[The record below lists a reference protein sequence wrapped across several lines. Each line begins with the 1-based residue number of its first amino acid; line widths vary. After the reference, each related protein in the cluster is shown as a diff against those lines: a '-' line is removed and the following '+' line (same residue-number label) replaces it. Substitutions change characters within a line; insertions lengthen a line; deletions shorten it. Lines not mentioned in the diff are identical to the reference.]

1 MAARRAA
8 DASANWPAA
17 CVQFAA
23 VPDHPTRVAVYCGSN
38 PGRDERFLAAATALG
53 TALADAGHEVVY
65 GGGHVGLMGAVADA
79 ALAAGGSV
87 TGVITDQLV
96 ASEIAHPRLTTL
108 EVVGSMH
115 ERKARMT
122 ELADAVVVL
131 PGGFGTL
138 DEAFEVL
145 TWNQLGIVAVPVV
158 FLDVADYYRD
168 LFAFLDRAAESGLLR
183 PAHRTMAQ
191 RAGSVH
197 EAVRLVGDPAPPTAP
212 KWLDRDRA

>member
-1 MAARRAA
+1 M
-8 DASANWPAA
+8 
-17 CVQFAA
+17 
-23 VPDHPTRVAVYCGSN
+23 PDHPTRIAVYCGSN

-53 TALADAGHEVVY
+53 TALAGAGHEVVY

-108 EVVGSMH
+108 EVVASMH

-158 FLDVADYYRD
+158 FLDVGDYYRD

-183 PAHRTMAQ
+183 PAHRAMAQ
-191 RAGSVH
+191 RASSVD